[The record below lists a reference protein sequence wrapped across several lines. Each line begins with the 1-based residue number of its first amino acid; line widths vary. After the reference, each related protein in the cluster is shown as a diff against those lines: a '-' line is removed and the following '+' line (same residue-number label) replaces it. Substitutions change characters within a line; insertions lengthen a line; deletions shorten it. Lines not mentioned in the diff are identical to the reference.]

1 MILHLLEGECV
12 VGVKEAETVPA
23 CFQIRKSVLTMP
35 VLVAAERRGN
45 VRFELKYKRRS
56 HFMGW
61 VCNKSGVVEGL
72 LDESNA
78 EDG

>member
-35 VLVAAERRGN
+35 VLVAAERRGS
-45 VRFELKYKRRS
+45 VRYKRRS